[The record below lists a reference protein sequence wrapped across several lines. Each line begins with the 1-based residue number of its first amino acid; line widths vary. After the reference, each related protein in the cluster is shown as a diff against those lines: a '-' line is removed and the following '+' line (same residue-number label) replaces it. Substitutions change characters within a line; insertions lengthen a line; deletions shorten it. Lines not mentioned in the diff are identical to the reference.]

1 MHITLGLGYL
11 TLARSWLSQRYATL
25 ICEFLSRSGELT
37 EGVPAC
43 GTGVDRLEVEKSAII
58 ISFYVS
64 VSRNLPTIM
73 QIRST
78 VRWLL
83 GEIKASKP
91 ITLWVIFDRLL
102 PFISRQIFAQNKLKL
117 KILYEWKIKLP
128 HPDLYFNFSASPTR
142 RLGRKVI
149 SGA

>member
-43 GTGVDRLEVEKSAII
+43 GTGVDRLEVEKPAII

-73 QIRST
+73 QTRST

-83 GEIKASKP
+83 GEIKASNP

-102 PFISRQIFAQNKLKL
+102 PSLSQDKSLLRTH